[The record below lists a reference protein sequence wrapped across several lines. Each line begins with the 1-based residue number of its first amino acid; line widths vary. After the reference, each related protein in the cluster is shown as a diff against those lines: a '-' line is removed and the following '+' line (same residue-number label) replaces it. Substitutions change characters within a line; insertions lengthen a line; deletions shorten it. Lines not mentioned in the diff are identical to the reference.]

1 MITQRRDLLSFC
13 ASIEADPRISRMKSF
28 QQKHLLLTV
37 LCPTRVM
44 WLITCTRQI
53 FGLLLDV
60 CAFSMCVPAFSMRV
74 PAFSMHV
81 PAFSM
86 HVLASSMRVLASS
99 AELLPPTHPFC
110 CWINHSLFRGS
121 SVYPG
126 PESNPY
132 IKMCGALRDEKG
144 LKY

>member
-1 MITQRRDLLSFC
+1 MIIQRRDLLPFC
-13 ASIEADPRISRMKSF
+13 ASVEADPRISRMKSF

-37 LCPTRVM
+37 LCPTRLM
-44 WLITCTRQI
+44 WLVTCTRRRS
-53 FGLLLDV
+53 GLLLDA
-60 CAFSMCVPAFSMRV
+60 CAFSVRV
-74 PAFSMHV
+74 PAFSVRV

-86 HVLASSMRVLASS
+86 HVLASSMRVPASS
-99 AELLPPTHPFC
+99 AELLPPTHPPMAAFC

-132 IKMCGALRDEKG
+132 IKTCGALRDEKG